1 MAIDI
6 YLKVEGT
13 TGESQDSKHKGWT
26 DVLSFEWGASQPG
39 NMAVG
44 GGGGAGK
51 VSFNDLR
58 IKALIDK
65 STPAILK
72 YCSSGKHVSK
82 VELSVCKAGGSQIEY
97 TKIVLEDVLV
107 TATNFNG
114 IGQSDTIVVD
124 YAFQASKVS
133 TSYWEQSA
141 NGTKGAESK
150 AGWDIKQNKES

>member
-26 DVLSFEWGASQPG
+26 DVLSFEWGLHNPC

-58 IKALIDK
+58 
-65 STPAILK
+65 
-72 YCSSGKHVSK
+72 GF
-82 VELSVCKAGGSQIEY
+82 VE
-97 TKIVLEDVLV
+97 
-107 TATNFNG
+107 
-114 IGQSDTIVVD
+114 
-124 YAFQASKVS
+124 
-133 TSYWEQSA
+133 
-141 NGTKGAESK
+141 
-150 AGWDIKQNKES
+150 